1 MIKFNK
7 VWLIYF
13 FAVIAISGCHQMQK
27 FDREKWNSGDGLDY
41 PMRDDIV
48 DDLVQNHKLKG
59 LKYWGVIHLLKY
71 PQSRDS
77 VSFSYQIISTYTNT
91 FKHNHIKNLVL
102 YMGKDSIISRVAIY
116 DNKAKIKSLF
126 Y

>member
-1 MIKFNK
+1 MIKFTK
-7 VWLIYF
+7 ILSVCLL
-13 FAVIAISGCHQMQK
+13 ASALISGCHQTQK

-91 FKHNHIKNLVL
+91 FKHNHVKNLVL
-102 YMGKDSIISRVAIY
+102 YMGKDSIINRVEIY